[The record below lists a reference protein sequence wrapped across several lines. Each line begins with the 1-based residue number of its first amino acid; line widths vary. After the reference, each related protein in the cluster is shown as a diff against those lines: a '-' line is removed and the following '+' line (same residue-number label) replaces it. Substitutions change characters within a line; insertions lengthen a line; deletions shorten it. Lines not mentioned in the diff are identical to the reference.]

1 MKLFPQPITS
11 PNRIEKY
18 SPTLIR
24 SIRSG
29 NGRSKSRR
37 RSSSSSSSRLSPMFS
52 IRTTKRNNNGRNET
66 TPEPS
71 SPKVNCCGE
80 IRVKRSS
87 SNQTI
92 SKKIVKTNHT
102 HNYNHNW
109 IQKIL
114 FCKCSSIAKTMKKS
128 RPVLGKWLV
137 CLQIGCLKKRVEEV
151 VEDDDNNDME
161 SGKED
166 KTEES
171 QDGHDDDKGEEISE
185 PAAKVVSVPPKNAL
199 LLMRSRSESYYRPT
213 SLAHLFWG
221 SPSEEEEEDEVTEQN
236 VNPRW
241 SKDTKIEEK
250 DLGVSEE
257 IKSPRDKIGDELKK
271 TRKVFDQFSSRELR
285 RSKSDPAR
293 ISEEVINDSENSLW
307 KRRRL
312 GFEFEEEEENS

>member
-52 IRTTKRNNNGRNET
+52 IRTTKRNNGRNET
-66 TPEPS
+66 TLEPS

-87 SNQTI
+87 SNQTTN
-92 SKKIVKTNHT
+92 KKIVKTNHT
-102 HNYNHNW
+102 HNHNW
-109 IQKIL
+109 IQKVL
-114 FCKCSSIAKTMKKS
+114 FCKCSSIAKTKKKS
-128 RPVLGKWLV
+128 RPVWGKWLV
-137 CLQIGCLKKRVEEV
+137 CLQIGCFQKRVEEI
-151 VEDDDNNDME
+151 VEDDDNME
-161 SGKED
+161 SGKEVEED
-166 KTEES
+166 KTEEF
-171 QDGHDDDKGEEISE
+171 QDSHSHDVEAEEISE
-185 PAAKVVSVPPKNAL
+185 PAKVCVSTSPPKNAL
-199 LLMRSRSESYYRPT
+199 LLMRSRSESYYKPT

-221 SPSEEEEEDEVTEQN
+221 SPNEEADGVAEQN
-236 VNPRW
+236 VNPRL
-241 SKDTKIEEK
+241 SKDTKIEEFF
-250 DLGVSEE
+250 LGVSEE
-257 IKSPRDKIGDELKK
+257 IESPRDTIGDELKK
-271 TRKVFDQFSSRELR
+271 MRKGFDQFSPRVLR

-293 ISEEVINDSENSLW
+293 ISEELINDSENSLW

-312 GFEFEEEEENS
+312 GFEEEQHS

>member
-24 SIRSG
+24 SIRSN

-37 RSSSSSSSRLSPMFS
+37 RSSSSSSTLSPMFS

-66 TPEPS
+66 TLEPS

-87 SNQTI
+87 SNQTTN
-92 SKKIVKTNHT
+92 KKIVKTNHT
-102 HNYNHNW
+102 HSHNW
-109 IQKIL
+109 IQKVL
-114 FCKCSSIAKTMKKS
+114 FCKCCSIAKTKKKS

-137 CLQIGCLKKRVEEV
+137 CLQIGCFQKRVEQVV
-151 VEDDDNNDME
+151 VEDDNNNNME

-171 QDGHDDDKGEEISE
+171 QDGHDDDDKGEEISE
-185 PAAKVVSVPPKNAL
+185 PVVSVSTSPPKNAL

-221 SPSEEEEEDEVTEQN
+221 SPNDQEEDEVTEQN

-250 DLGVSEE
+250 DFGVSEE
-257 IKSPRDKIGDELKK
+257 IISPTDKTGDELKK
-271 TRKVFDQFSSRELR
+271 ARMIFDQFSPRVLR

-312 GFEFEEEEENS
+312 GFEFEEEEEHS

>member
-37 RSSSSSSSRLSPMFS
+37 RSSSSSRLSPMFS

-66 TPEPS
+66 TLEPS

-87 SNQTI
+87 SNQTTT
-92 SKKIVKTNHT
+92 KKIVKTNHT
-102 HNYNHNW
+102 HNW

-114 FCKCSSIAKTMKKS
+114 FCKCSSIVKTKKKS

-137 CLQIGCLKKRVEEV
+137 CLQIGCLQKRVEEV
-151 VEDDDNNDME
+151 VEDDNHNMK

-171 QDGHDDDKGEEISE
+171 QDGHDDDKGEETSE

-221 SPSEEEEEDEVTEQN
+221 SPNEEEDEVTEQN

-257 IKSPRDKIGDELKK
+257 IRSPRDEIGDELKK
-271 TRKVFDQFSSRELR
+271 TRKVFDQFSPIELR

-293 ISEEVINDSENSLW
+293 ISEEVINDSQNSLW
-307 KRRRL
+307 RRRRL
-312 GFEFEEEEENS
+312 GIEFEFEFEEEEDS